1 MSQRKVITFPTLKV
15 AILPG
20 PALSETRIQQRRN
33 RGIYILVVLVG
44 LVFNMTT
51 TAKHSQLLQLS
62 KMKLED
68 ILTTLEDGEFEDIEL
83 CYNRI
88 SGLITKL
95 EVSMDETTQDMLES
109 EQSLDQIKDWS
120 TAQKEDIKLFREA
133 RTRAK
138 KSLSEGLE
146 REEEE
151 KLQRKVEN
159 QQKLNEENM
168 KTRMLE
174 MKDREEATLRQQQL
188 EEEWLRKKL
197 AIEKEAKENM
207 VGPSASSISQAVK
220 LQRYTITPFFG
231 DYKDWIRFWNQ
242 FEVEVDGAKI
252 SEISKF
258 NYLLEL
264 VKDKPREDIL
274 GLPHTVEG
282 YEEAKRILKSTYGKD
297 FKVHKALIKEL
308 ESLHSIMNI
317 HQLNSVHEFYN
328 KLARIVRTLA
338 TMKKLQTA
346 QSAVYTLMDKLG
358 PVREILVQTDDNWE
372 KWTLEDLV

>member
-95 EVSMDETTQDMLES
+95 EVSMDETAQHMLES

-133 RTRAK
+133 RTFRGPKRA
-138 KSLSEGLE
+138 LV
-146 REEEE
+146 
-151 KLQRKVEN
+151 KV
-159 QQKLNEENM
+159 LNE
-168 KTRMLE
+168 
-174 MKDREEATLRQQQL
+174 
-188 EEEWLRKKL
+188 RKK
-197 AIEKEAKENM
+197 KN
-207 VGPSASSISQAVK
+207 
-220 LQRYTITPFFG
+220 Y
-231 DYKDWIRFWNQ
+231 
-242 FEVEVDGAKI
+242 
-252 SEISKF
+252 SERSRTSK
-258 NYLLEL
+258 N
-264 VKDKPREDIL
+264 
-274 GLPHTVEG
+274 
-282 YEEAKRILKSTYGKD
+282 ST
-297 FKVHKALIKEL
+297 
-308 ESLHSIMNI
+308 
-317 HQLNSVHEFYN
+317 
-328 KLARIVRTLA
+328 
-338 TMKKLQTA
+338 KKT
-346 QSAVYTLMDKLG
+346 
-358 PVREILVQTDDNWE
+358 
-372 KWTLEDLV
+372 

>member
-1 MSQRKVITFPTLKV
+1 MLNRDYSVSQRKVITFPTLKV

-168 KTRMLE
+168 KARMLE
-174 MKDREEATLRQQQL
+174 MKDRGRSNATTTAR
-188 EEEWLRKKL
+188 RGVVKK
-197 AIEKEAKENM
+197 
-207 VGPSASSISQAVK
+207 
-220 LQRYTITPFFG
+220 
-231 DYKDWIRFWNQ
+231 
-242 FEVEVDGAKI
+242 
-252 SEISKF
+252 EISYREGSEREHGRSKC
-258 NYLLEL
+258 L
-264 VKDKPREDIL
+264 VNLTGGQTTEVYD
-274 GLPHTVEG
+274 
-282 YEEAKRILKSTYGKD
+282 Y
-297 FKVHKALIKEL
+297 
-308 ESLHSIMNI
+308 SI
-317 HQLNSVHEFYN
+317 F
-328 KLARIVRTLA
+328 
-338 TMKKLQTA
+338 
-346 QSAVYTLMDKLG
+346 
-358 PVREILVQTDDNWE
+358 W
-372 KWTLEDLV
+372 

>member
-1 MSQRKVITFPTLKV
+1 MNNKLVMLNRDYSVSQRKVITFPTLKV

-95 EVSMDETTQDMLES
+95 EVSMDETTQHMLES

-168 KTRMLE
+168 KARMLE
-174 MKDREEATLRQQQL
+174 MKDREEATLRQQL

-207 VGPSASSISQAVK
+207 VGPSAS
-220 LQRYTITPFFG
+220 
-231 DYKDWIRFWNQ
+231 
-242 FEVEVDGAKI
+242 
-252 SEISKF
+252 
-258 NYLLEL
+258 
-264 VKDKPREDIL
+264 
-274 GLPHTVEG
+274 
-282 YEEAKRILKSTYGKD
+282 
-297 FKVHKALIKEL
+297 
-308 ESLHSIMNI
+308 
-317 HQLNSVHEFYN
+317 
-328 KLARIVRTLA
+328 
-338 TMKKLQTA
+338 
-346 QSAVYTLMDKLG
+346 
-358 PVREILVQTDDNWE
+358 
-372 KWTLEDLV
+372 

>member
-62 KMKLED
+62 KMKLEG

-151 KLQRKVEN
+151 KLQ
-159 QQKLNEENM
+159 
-168 KTRMLE
+168 
-174 MKDREEATLRQQQL
+174 
-188 EEEWLRKKL
+188 
-197 AIEKEAKENM
+197 
-207 VGPSASSISQAVK
+207 
-220 LQRYTITPFFG
+220 
-231 DYKDWIRFWNQ
+231 
-242 FEVEVDGAKI
+242 
-252 SEISKF
+252 
-258 NYLLEL
+258 
-264 VKDKPREDIL
+264 
-274 GLPHTVEG
+274 
-282 YEEAKRILKSTYGKD
+282 
-297 FKVHKALIKEL
+297 
-308 ESLHSIMNI
+308 
-317 HQLNSVHEFYN
+317 
-328 KLARIVRTLA
+328 
-338 TMKKLQTA
+338 
-346 QSAVYTLMDKLG
+346 
-358 PVREILVQTDDNWE
+358 
-372 KWTLEDLV
+372 